1 MAIDP
6 TLLKVDAGFF
16 YLFSAMLIGS
26 AALVISCRNPVH
38 AVLFLILAFFNAAG
52 LFVMLG
58 AEFIAMILVIVYVGA
73 VAVLFLFVV
82 MMLDID
88 FAELRQGMMKN
99 AFVGFIVG
107 GVLLA
112 EFVWMYLRWNVA
124 GLDVHGT
131 QPIPTDMNNTQALGM
146 VLYTHYVYL
155 FQVSG
160 LILLV
165 AMIGAI
171 TLTHRTRSG
180 TRRQNI
186 SAQIARNPKDVLKI
200 EKITS
205 GTGVAS

>member
-1 MAIDP
+1 MIEG
-6 TLLKVDAGFF
+6 LFF
-16 YLFSAMLIGS
+16 YVFSAIMLIS
-26 AALVISCRNPVH
+26 AALVISCKNPVH
-38 AVLFLILAFFNAAG
+38 AVLFLILTFFNAAA

-88 FAELRQGMMKN
+88 FTELRKGFMKN

-112 EFVWMYLRWNVA
+112 EFGWMYLRWQGSGVP
-124 GLDVHGT
+124 VHGS
-131 QPIPTDMNNTQALGM
+131 QPIPDNVSNTQALGL

-155 FQVSG
+155 FQISG

-171 TLTHRTRSG
+171 TLTHRGRTDN
-180 TRRQNI
+180 RRQNI
-186 SAQIARNPKDVLKI
+186 ADQIARNPKDVLKI